1 MEEVEEKPGVEEEGE
16 EEMEEGQVLTI
27 KSYTGGEEEEVTRL
41 LEQSPEEEE
50 VETVDQEAEEELL
63 RTELVSPKEEGK
75 EKQREEQ
82 RGAEITTFLDVT
94 DPTDPLNANQINHP
108 SVSQKT
114 SPKDNKSGNVDTDEN
129 DNSKAEA
136 TASLVVKANH
146 GINKSQQAEALNNAP
161 AVDTY
166 RDTEEPK
173 DTDSEIEEEK
183 VEEEEVCL
191 VEEKKERKKE
201 VKVRKTG
208 TSQLGGTDLRC
219 KEVKK
224 NLSQKRG

>member
-1 MEEVEEKPGVEEEGE
+1 
-16 EEMEEGQVLTI
+16 MEEGPVAST
-27 KSYTGGEEEEVTRL
+27 KTYTGEEEEDETRL
-41 LEQSPEEEE
+41 LEQKPEEEE
-50 VETVDQEAEEELL
+50 IEMVGQEDQEELL
-63 RTELVSPKEEGK
+63 RDEQERVSPKEKGK
-75 EKQREEQ
+75 EEMKEEQ
-82 RGAEITTFLDVT
+82 RGKEITTFLKVK
-94 DPTDPLNANQINHP
+94 DPKDPLNANQSNTP
-108 SVSQKT
+108 LVRQKT
-114 SPKDNKSGNVDTDEN
+114 SPKDNKSDNVATDEN
-129 DNSKAEA
+129 ANSKAEA
-136 TASLVVKANH
+136 IASLVAKATP
-146 GINKSQQAEALNNAP
+146 GSNKSQQAEALNNAP

-183 VEEEEVCL
+183 VEEEEICL
-191 VEEKKERKKE
+191 VEEKMGRKEE